1 MLHSDLGENER
12 SASMV
17 EGERSPYESGATM
30 ECLNNVKEKG
40 KGVPEG

>member
-12 SASMV
+12 SASMG

-30 ECLNNVKEKG
+30 ECLKMARERG
-40 KGVPEG
+40 KSVPEG